1 MLVTLG
7 ELLVEMMAVTRGQ
20 PFDRPGQFIGPY
32 PSGAPAIFADQAAK
46 QGCQTAIAGVVADD
60 GFGDCVVDRLRGDG
74 VDVSAV
80 RRVAAPATGV
90 AFVTYAEDGART
102 FIFHLGNAACGL
114 LTPEDVARLPEP
126 NCLHLMGSS
135 LGASGMAAIVAAART
150 KLGGGLLSFDPN
162 VRAELSGDPAT
173 AALIGALADAAD
185 LLLPSEADLAYLRP
199 GMTEDAAARSYLGR
213 ARAVL
218 VKRGARGTVL
228 YTGGAR
234 IETPAFPVAE
244 IDPTGAGDCAGATFV
259 AGWLAG
265 ATPTELLPRVNAAGA
280 LAVSRRGPM
289 EGNSTPA
296 EIDAFL
302 KAHA

>member
-7 ELLVEMMAVTRGQ
+7 ELLVEMMAADRGQ
-20 PFDRPGQFIGPY
+20 PFDHPGSFIGPY

-46 QGCQTAIAGVVADD
+46 QGCKTAIAGVVADD
-60 GFGDCVVDRLRGDG
+60 GFGDCVVGRLRDDG

-80 RRVAAPATGV
+80 RRVASPATGV
-90 AFVTYAEDGART
+90 AFVTYAEDGARR

-114 LTPEDVARLPEP
+114 LAPDDVARLPDP
-126 NCLHLMGSS
+126 SCLHLMGSS
-135 LGASGMAAIVAAART
+135 LAAPGMSAIVAAARAR
-150 KLGGGLLSFDPN
+150 LGGGLLSFDPN

-173 AALIGALADAAD
+173 ASLIGELADAAD
-185 LLLPSEADLAYLRP
+185 LLLPSEADLGYLRP
-199 GMTEDAAARSYLGR
+199 GMNEDEAARSYLGT

-228 YTGGAR
+228 HTRDGR
-234 IETPAFPVAE
+234 IETPGFTVTE

-265 ATPTELLPRVNAAGA
+265 TTPPALLPRVNAAGA

-302 KAHA
+302 ESHA